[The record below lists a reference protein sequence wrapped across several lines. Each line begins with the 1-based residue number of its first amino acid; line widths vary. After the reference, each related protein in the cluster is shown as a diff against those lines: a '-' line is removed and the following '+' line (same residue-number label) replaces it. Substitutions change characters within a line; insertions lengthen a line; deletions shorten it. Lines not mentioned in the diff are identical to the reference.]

1 MFRLFKHYVPYAV
14 VWLALVDFL
23 ALLASAEGAWHIY
36 AHQADFD
43 AGPLGDRWLPLITF
57 AIANSLGL
65 MATGMYGV
73 EALRSMRFA
82 TARLLVA
89 VSLGVIFLAVLGFL
103 LPTVTLWRANSLYA
117 MAIAIAALSLIRLA
131 LTQTAAPEAFRRRIL
146 VLGAGPR
153 AARLQALADQPGS
166 GLTIAGFVAMA
177 DFEKTMAAAV
187 PRQNIPNLSE
197 HVVALRAGE
206 VVLALEERRNALPLA
221 DLLRV
226 KTTGVYV
233 NDIASFIERETGRVD
248 LATTNP
254 SGLIFSDGFSAGQRI
269 SKAGKRVFDI
279 LASLLVLV
287 IGLPLML
294 IAAVAVKLDSKGP
307 VFYRQSRV
315 GMFGEPYDILKIR
328 SMRTDAE
335 AAGKA
340 VWASENDPRITRVG
354 GVIRK
359 LRIDELPQL
368 WCVLKGDMSFVG
380 PRPERPSFVEE
391 LEQQLPFYAERH
403 MVKPGL
409 TGWAQINYPY
419 GASVEDARV
428 KLEYDLYYAKNY
440 SPFLDLLILLQ
451 TVRVVLWPDG
461 AR

>member
-23 ALLASAEGAWHIY
+23 ALLGSAEGAWHIY
-36 AHQADFD
+36 AQQAGFD
-43 AGPLGDRWLPLITF
+43 AGPLGDRWLPIATF
-57 AIANSLGL
+57 AIANSLGM
-65 MATGMYGV
+65 MATGMYGT

-89 VSLGVIFLAVLGFL
+89 VSLGVIFIAVLGFL

-117 MAIAIAALSLIRLA
+117 MGLAITALSLIRLA
-131 LTQTAAPEAFRRRIL
+131 LTQTAAPDAFRRRIL

-177 DFEKTMAAAV
+177 DFEKTMAGAV
-187 PRQNIPNLSE
+187 PREKIPNLSD
-197 HVVALRAGE
+197 HVVALSAGE

-226 KTTGVYV
+226 KTTGVHV

-279 LASLLVLV
+279 LASLAVLV

-294 IAAVAVKLDSKGP
+294 IAAIAVKLDSKGP
-307 VFYRQSRV
+307 IFYRQSRV

-354 GVIRK
+354 NIIRK

-391 LEQQLPFYAERH
+391 LELQLPFYAERH

-451 TVRVVLWPDG
+451 TVRVVLWPEG